1 MKSTNSYNTFV
12 FANKTVKKKTCQDKH
27 LFCNKNDI
35 ANGTITKN
43 TNILRTKNLQDT
55 ECINKFNVKKIPKLT
70 IDTSLCVKRKFIIKN
85 INKIIPASSSI
96 STISSLVVN
105 SLNKSTNIINKNKK
119 NFVTLHCDKINQK
132 RKSQFKIGKTKI
144 NAERTRSGK
153 KGIIPKSTSTSSAAP
168 SSTNDNNKK
177 ININLNEKKF
187 QEILKTSKF
196 YIDSKLI
203 NDKENNINLNN
214 KNNLR
219 TINDIKKE
227 CLATMRASEKVQ
239 SRILTEGNQL
249 VNSLE
254 EKYFIFNNK
263 TTTLTLSLQENI
275 NNINLGTFSTNFIN
289 IQENKTTKNNFT
301 SEEYKQ
307 LLNTFN
313 MLEYGQSILDEYFTE
328 QEKTE
333 NILEKHTITPEM
345 RMKMVDWMV
354 EIFTIIQANDV
365 TFFCAVNIMDSFFY
379 KSKKEY
385 KPNDLHL
392 IGICSIF
399 IASKFCDINPIKLKF
414 LIEKIGHSKFDK
426 IEIAKME
433 EIVLTVL
440 EYDVLKPTIYEFTS
454 YYFEDLFYY
463 YENNFNIE
471 NDSLKLYLKEF
482 IEKNINDI
490 DISLRRFNHDKCL
503 NISKYTNNLRTFIKC
518 ILLYL
523 MKMCCQD
530 YEIINEKK
538 SLVSASCII
547 VALRICEEVNKDKYI
562 DDFFIE
568 RLKVLSR
575 ENQYNIMELSSKI
588 LLRAQNYEKYYPNI
602 KNLYKTHFESLT
614 KMKNTK

>member
-1 MKSTNSYNTFV
+1 MKSTNPHNTFSFV
-12 FANKTVKKKTCQDKH
+12 NKTINKKTCQDRYF
-27 LFCNKNDI
+27 LFNKNET
-35 ANGTITKN
+35 ANGSIIKKE
-43 TNILRTKNLQDT
+43 NILRTKNLQDT
-55 ECINKFNVKKIPKLT
+55 ENTNKFNFKRIPKLS
-70 IDTSLCVKRKFIIKN
+70 IDTSLCIKRKFIFKD
-85 INKIIPASSSI
+85 INKNPLATSCA
-96 STISSLVVN
+96 STISSLVGN
-105 SLNKSTNIINKNKK
+105 SLNKSTNIRDKNKK
-119 NFVTLHCDKINQK
+119 NVLTLHCDEINSK
-132 RKSQFKIGKTKI
+132 RKSQFKISKTKI

-153 KGIIPKSTSTSSAAP
+153 KEIIPKSTSNSSAAP

-214 KNNLR
+214 KNNL
-219 TINDIKKE
+219 TNINYIKKE

-254 EKYFIFNNK
+254 EKYFMFNNK
-263 TTTLTLSLQENI
+263 ASPLTLSLQENI

-289 IQENKTTKNNFT
+289 IQENKIAKNNFT
-301 SEEYKQ
+301 SDEYKQ

-313 MLEYGQSILDEYFTE
+313 MLEYGEDILEEYFTE
-328 QEKTE
+328 QEKME
-333 NILEKHTITPEM
+333 NVLEKHTITPEM
-345 RMKMVDWMV
+345 RMKMVDWMI
-354 EIFTIIQANDV
+354 EIFTIIQTNDV
-365 TFFCAVNIMDSFFY
+365 TFFCAVNIMDSFFF

-426 IEIAKME
+426 IEISKME

-454 YYFEDLFYY
+454 FYFEDLFYY